1 MVKRLVAIDFETT
14 GLWPS
19 PANRAIE
26 VGLASVEGRQVSSIF
41 ESLIN
46 PQVKVPDTIT
56 RLTDITSKDLG
67 TAPPPTTVFPKV
79 LSKIE
84 DAVLVAHHASFEKK
98 FLEYEL
104 LTVLKAKRTFDF
116 ICTMRIARRLY
127 RCMPNHKLGT
137 LAEALK
143 ISWDGNPH
151 RALPDAR
158 VTAKLLRLMITH
170 LQCLYPDQSIDSEFL
185 AGYQKL
191 PKKKAKWLPR
201 IGGFK

>member
-1 MVKRLVAIDFETT
+1 MVNRFVAIDFETT

-19 PANRAIE
+19 SVHRAIE
-26 VGLASVEGRQVSSIF
+26 VGLVSVEGGRISSTF

-46 PQVKVPDTIT
+46 PQVEVPDTIT
-56 RLTDITSKDLG
+56 RLTGITSKEVG

-79 LSKIE
+79 VNIIK
-84 DAVLVAHHASFEKK
+84 DAVLVAHNASFDRK

-104 LTVLKAKRTFDF
+104 LTVLEAKRTFDF

-137 LAEALK
+137 LAEALE
-143 ISWDGNPH
+143 ISWDGNAH
-151 RALPDAR
+151 RALADTR
-158 VTAKLLRLMITH
+158 VTAQLLLLMITH

-191 PKKKAKWLPR
+191 PKRQAKWLPR